1 MFLLSSGML
10 FGLRTRRTKLLLS
23 WVLLNCLLI
32 CPEAGMVLFMA
43 IFHWD
48 GATEGIIEL
57 GMWIL
62 RVLFNVAGMICTQSL
77 YVHWRNE
84 KNILRYIWT
93 GSRSI
98 KIDKCRLIIW
108 IQDQTMII
116 IIKFYLK
123 IIEWHWQPSKQWN
136 GKFLLCLKWY

>member
-1 MFLLSSGML
+1 MNIFCFSMFLLSSGML

-84 KNILRYIWT
+84 KNILRYFLV
-93 GSRSI
+93 
-98 KIDKCRLIIW
+98 DKNILRKNILRILYLII
-108 IQDQTMII
+108 
-116 IIKFYLK
+116 
-123 IIEWHWQPSKQWN
+123 S
-136 GKFLLCLKWY
+136 

>member
-1 MFLLSSGML
+1 MTYFLINFVFSMFLLSSGML

-62 RVLFNVAGMICTQSL
+62 RVVFNVAGMICTQSL

-84 KNILRYIWT
+84 KNILR
-93 GSRSI
+93 
-98 KIDKCRLIIW
+98 
-108 IQDQTMII
+108 
-116 IIKFYLK
+116 
-123 IIEWHWQPSKQWN
+123 
-136 GKFLLCLKWY
+136 

>member
-1 MFLLSSGML
+1 MKNNKNLQKNFIILIWLKLVQVSFKKMSFSMFLLSAGML
-10 FGLRTRRTKLLLS
+10 VGLRTRSTKLLLS
-23 WVLLNCLLI
+23 WVLLSILLI

-84 KNILRYIWT
+84 KAVIR
-93 GSRSI
+93 
-98 KIDKCRLIIW
+98 
-108 IQDQTMII
+108 
-116 IIKFYLK
+116 
-123 IIEWHWQPSKQWN
+123 
-136 GKFLLCLKWY
+136 